1 MLNEHI
7 NELAVFIYAQLLFT
21 QGEIV
26 VKDTN

>member
-7 NELAVFIYAQLLFT
+7 NELAVFTYTQLLFPPV
-21 QGEIV
+21 EIV